1 MVNQTLT
8 AESFPGARLVIKRGL
23 PQGIWLMVGPPGG
36 GKSTYCKQ
44 FIYEGLRAGQD
55 AIWVSTEES
64 PSLMIEG
71 LRSLDP
77 PLRETDL
84 HKHLR
89 IVDCYSWRAGE
100 KSETPFAVSNP
111 SNLNDTNI
119 VIESARK
126 GLTNFRYVLDSI
138 SSLALSAG
146 GGAMQKFL
154 QISIARLRSANASGI
169 CVAELG
175 AHEELFMNYLRFAF
189 DGIMEME
196 YQEDGDAMR
205 RTFRIFSMR
214 GVGHTSNRHEFTLDE
229 KGISFRES
237 SNDRSGKW

>member
-1 MVNQTLT
+1 
-8 AESFPGARLVIKRGL
+8 
-23 PQGIWLMVGPPGG
+23 MVGPPGG

-64 PSLMIEG
+64 PSSMIE
-71 LRSLDP
+71 SLGSIDP
-77 PLRETDL
+77 PLKETDL
-84 HKHLR
+84 HSHLR

-100 KSETPFAVSNP
+100 KSESPYVVSNP

-126 GLTNFRYVLDSI
+126 GLDNFRYVLDSI

-146 GGAMQKFL
+146 SGAMQKFL
-154 QISIARLRSANASGI
+154 QISIARLRSAQASGI

-189 DGIMEME
+189 DGIMEMD
-196 YQEDGDAMR
+196 YQEEGDGMK

-214 GVGHTSNRHEFTLDE
+214 GVGHSANKHEFTLDE
-229 KGISFRES
+229 KGISFTES
-237 SNDRSGKW
+237 PSNRSGKW